1 MCSFFLCAHLLLL
14 FSPPCFGVP
23 KKPTKQSSF
32 KSGRGG
38 APLASCPLL
47 SRALD
52 YVSLTNAAIA
62 ELMPEGLLEETL
74 ACFTAA
80 LSQAPSGGGLTE
92 RERDLRD
99 LVLENARVM
108 NATLAPPRAAFS
120 RRLLHAL
127 DPKPPWPSLHAP
139 LPPPPAADK
148 AIYWGDGAL
157 TSAQCADMVALFEG
171 SGSLFEGN
179 VMYGGNVLVDKKS
192 KNRWEFDV
200 SGFVEG
206 AARDGTID
214 RGDAPAW
221 AAVDRAAVAA
231 TVRHLRLYERANPMV
246 TTLRSP
252 FGDEGFRMIRY
263 DAEAEE
269 EELHDW
275 HVDGGQEPQG
285 TPARVLAVI
294 IYLSEPEEGGE
305 TLFLNQGIAVAPKC
319 GRVLIF
325 PSAFPY
331 IHAGRPVLAGKK
343 YALTLMVT
351 L

>member
-1 MCSFFLCAHLLLL
+1 MLWR
-14 FSPPCFGVP
+14 PQ
-23 KKPTKQSSF
+23 KPTKQSSF

-139 LPPPPAADK
+139 LPPRPRQTRRFT
-148 AIYWGDGAL
+148 GATARSL
-157 TSAQCADMVALFEG
+157 RRSARTWWPYL
-171 SGSLFEGN
+171 
-179 VMYGGNVLVDKKS
+179 
-192 KNRWEFDV
+192 
-200 SGFVEG
+200 
-206 AARDGTID
+206 
-214 RGDAPAW
+214 
-221 AAVDRAAVAA
+221 RAAAPCLRA
-231 TVRHLRLYERANPMV
+231 T
-246 TTLRSP
+246 
-252 FGDEGFRMIRY
+252 
-263 DAEAEE
+263 
-269 EELHDW
+269 
-275 HVDGGQEPQG
+275 
-285 TPARVLAVI
+285 
-294 IYLSEPEEGGE
+294 
-305 TLFLNQGIAVAPKC
+305 
-319 GRVLIF
+319 
-325 PSAFPY
+325 
-331 IHAGRPVLAGKK
+331 
-343 YALTLMVT
+343 
-351 L
+351 